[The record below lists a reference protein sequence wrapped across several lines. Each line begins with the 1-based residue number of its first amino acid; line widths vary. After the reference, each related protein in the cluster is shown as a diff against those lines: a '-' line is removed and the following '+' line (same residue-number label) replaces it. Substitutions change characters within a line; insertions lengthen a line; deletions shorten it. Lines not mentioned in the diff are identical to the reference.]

1 MSIDNGISRYRCTA
15 CDYTTEDLTALHK
28 HCEGCDGGEPKP
40 ANDAPTAKEE
50 LPQLS
55 VAWVGDGKYAVWSN
69 NDGQSVYEVHLG
81 RRECSCKGDGFS
93 SGNDACYH
101 LGAVIERLP
110 AAPSGHEIHR
120 QKLKDAQRDVRQ
132 AVDTLN
138 DFARMADDAIP
149 VDSTDGSQSATETV
163 NATQP
168 DNDPDPD
175 LPAKTDVQAALLD
188 KGIDLDRVEIE
199 FDGADIRLNGDKED
213 PAWDNFSS
221 QYFGDG
227 EPGWI
232 DWPEESVDGKWIPN
246 AFVVPKDARE
256 EVLGL

>member
-1 MSIDNGISRYRCTA
+1 MSIENDTPAYRCTG
-15 CDYTTEDLTALHK
+15 CGHTTEDLNSLMN
-28 HCEGCDGGEPKP
+28 HCNDCEGGEPTQVE
-40 ANDAPTAKEE
+40 DAPTAKDE

-55 VAWVGDGKYAVWSN
+55 VAWIGDGKYAVWSN

-120 QKLKDAQRDVRQ
+120 QNLKDAQRDVRE

-138 DFARMADDAIP
+138 DFRRAADDKLP
-149 VDSTDGSQSATETV
+149 VADTDGSQSASETV

-175 LPAKTDVQAALLD
+175 LPDKTDVQAALLD
-188 KGIDLDRVEIE
+188 AGIDVGSVEIE
-199 FDGADIRLNGDKED
+199 FDGADIRLDGDPENS
-213 PAWDNFSS
+213 AWDNWSNEH
-221 QYFGDG
+221 FGEDN
-227 EPGWI
+227 PGYI
-232 DWPEESVDGKWIPN
+232 DWSEVDGQYVPE
-246 AFVVPKDARE
+246 AFVVPKDARK

>member
-1 MSIDNGISRYRCTA
+1 MN
-15 CDYTTEDLTALHK
+15 
-28 HCEGCDGGEPKP
+28 HCNDCEGGEPEQVE
-40 ANDAPTAKEE
+40 DAPTAKDE

-120 QKLKDAQRDVRQ
+120 QKLKDAQRDVRE

-138 DFARMADDAIP
+138 DFRRAADDRLP
-149 VDSTDGSQSATETV
+149 VADTDGSQSASETV
-163 NATQP
+163 QQTQP

-188 KGIDLDRVEIE
+188 ASIDVRSVEIE
-199 FDGADIRLNGDKED
+199 FAGADIRLDGDPED
-213 PAWDNFSS
+213 SAWDNWSNEH
-221 QYFGDG
+221 FGEDQ
-227 EPGWI
+227 PGYI
-232 DWPEESVDGKWIPN
+232 DWAEVNGQYVPD
-246 AFVVPKDARE
+246 AFVVPQDARE